1 VAVVAD
7 LRRSDGN
14 RHHNT
19 IGVVLPRGQ
28 EQTYVR
34 GKRSTQC
41 LAECVLKLTE
51 PVSSLRY
58 QSAIGEFQQ
67 GKQK

>member
-1 VAVVAD
+1 MAD
-7 LRRSDGN
+7 IDLSSEDFSVG
-14 RHHNT
+14 
-19 IGVVLPRGQ
+19 PRTDSCAQ
-28 EQTYVR
+28 QAQR
-34 GKRSTQC
+34 QR

-58 QSAIGEFQQ
+58 QSATAEFQQ

>member
-1 VAVVAD
+1 
-7 LRRSDGN
+7 
-14 RHHNT
+14 
-19 IGVVLPRGQ
+19 
-28 EQTYVR
+28 VR
-34 GKRSTQC
+34 GKRSTQR